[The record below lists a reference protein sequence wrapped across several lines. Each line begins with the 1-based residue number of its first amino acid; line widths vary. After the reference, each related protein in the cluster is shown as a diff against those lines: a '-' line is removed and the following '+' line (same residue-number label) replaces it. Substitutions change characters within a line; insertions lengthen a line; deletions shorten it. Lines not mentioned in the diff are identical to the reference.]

1 VITADALLLYEIVRE
16 VRVRF
21 NGDRR
26 NKKVW
31 KTMKDI
37 SRIQQ
42 YPDFIMLL
50 NFRIKKRIAKTVKKR
65 GLILVFEYT

>member
-1 VITADALLLYEIVRE
+1 MITADALLLYEIVRE